1 MSDSP
6 DAFKRITRVARKEHK
21 CCECFVKIEAGTKY
35 QYSSGVW
42 EGRGLSFKQCADC
55 GDIMSQLTQAAEY
68 ADEGPSF
75 RGLGEFLS
83 EDLSQCDDED
93 PATYIKDTAELLQ
106 CEPSAIARLLGVAYE
121 SNDDEFKIMV
131 ERGTLAWADV
141 PDSTAWVERL
151 RGVIVLKS

>member
-21 CCECFVKIEAGTKY
+21 CCECRIRIEPGTA
-35 QYSSGVW
+35 YSYRSGVW

-55 GDIMSQLTQAAEY
+55 GNIMSQLTQAAEY

-93 PATYIKDTAELLQ
+93 PVTYVRDTAIWLK
-106 CEPSAIARLLGVAYE
+106 CYPAAIARLLELEVM
-121 SNDDEFKIMV
+121 I
-131 ERGTLAWADV
+131 
-141 PDSTAWVERL
+141 
-151 RGVIVLKS
+151 